1 MFIWFKNHIKYFILL
16 SFFILINCQF
26 QEPYKNHGI
35 VFLKNRSDKLIL
47 NKSNKNDVINIVGQ
61 PHSKSITNEN
71 EWIYIERILTKGEY
85 HKLGRNILK
94 ENNVLVLR
102 FDKYGILKDKEFFDK
117 DDKNKIEFSKK
128 NTDNKLSQKS
138 LIEKF
143 LTSIRTK
150 MYSNTK
156 SNTD

>member
-1 MFIWFKNHIKYFILL
+1 MIIIIEKCINIKYIL
-16 SFFILINCQF
+16 
-26 QEPYKNHGI
+26 
-35 VFLKNRSDKLIL
+35 VSDKLIL
-47 NKSNKNDVINIVGQ
+47 KKSNKNDVINIIGQ
-61 PHSKSITNEN
+61 PHSKSITNKN

-117 DDKNKIEFSKK
+117 NDKKKLEFSKK
-128 NTDNKLSQKS
+128 NTDNELSQKS